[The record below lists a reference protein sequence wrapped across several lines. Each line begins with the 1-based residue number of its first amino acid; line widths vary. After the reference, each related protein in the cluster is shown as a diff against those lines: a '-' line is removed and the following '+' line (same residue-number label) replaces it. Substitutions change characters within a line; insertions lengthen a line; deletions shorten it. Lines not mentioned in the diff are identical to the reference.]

1 MNGADLHDP
10 YEALL
15 AHHLWATEAILRLCQ
30 RLSPE
35 QFHQRFQI
43 GPGSLHDALTH
54 VISAQR
60 RWADR
65 IAGRTVRPTL
75 ERPAAWFTGE
85 ADARDRTAAELAA
98 LLAEA
103 TGDFRAVIEHARA
116 RGFHQPLALQLSSP
130 TGQETLR
137 LTLGGAILHAL
148 THAHYHRAQ
157 CMNMLRQLDI
167 PGLSDKLPDL
177 DLCTWENAAGGAKA
191 PRP

>member
-1 MNGADLHDP
+1 MSGQAMHDP

-15 AHHLWATEAILRLCQ
+15 AHNLWATEAILRLCQ

-35 QFHQRFQI
+35 QFHQRFEI

-54 VISAQR
+54 MISAQR

-75 ERPAAWFTGE
+75 ERPPAWFTGA
-85 ADARDRTAAELAA
+85 ADHRDRSAAELAT
-98 LLAEA
+98 LLAQA
-103 TGDFRAVIEHARA
+103 TDDFRDVIEQARA
-116 RGFHQPLALQLSSP
+116 RGLNEPLVVQLGSP

-191 PRP
+191 P